1 MGISY
6 AVGTGDGGK
15 FDGIIAVSIGVT
27 ARQLGLGG
35 FGLRFKISKQVRTQ
49 LIDIAQFGQRG

>member
-1 MGISY
+1 MGVSY

-15 FDGIIAVSIGVT
+15 FDGIIAVFIGVT

-35 FGLRFKISKQVRTQ
+35 FGLRFKISKQVRAQ
-49 LIDIAQFGQRG
+49 FIDIA